1 MLNKT
6 IALLAFV
13 FVVNIVHAQN
23 ILCGSYLDDPACAAT
38 SAFSVDNVH
47 RILSFAAQEAPIFRL
62 LEASWHETE
71 LIFVTLG
78 DVPEGTELWRAAS
91 ENPMLKYLD
100 LHSLEYI
107 RFGAFSLVKRL
118 AVNESLS
125 QLAVTSD
132 LIIVGTNTGSLLF
145 WDLRQEWIPFVH
157 PTPTGGIFEQ
167 ARRYDERKE
176 LPSEELPV
184 SKGEISEILI
194 HPAGEWLL
202 AVVDYSRVFRVDLES
217 KSVAEIEFQA
227 GEDQM
232 LEVLA
237 FSDNGLLLAAV
248 GNGSIRIWDTN
259 SWEAWEPAALSA
271 ESIEK
276 LLFTAS
282 DSQLIV
288 LADASVSRW
297 SLRDKS
303 LNFVGELASYPG
315 KRPCLIRDG
324 DISLDGSL
332 LMTTDDCDQ
341 YRAWDLTVDKEMFIP
356 QLDFSSDWSGAFM
369 QFSPDGF
376 YLLGGYSNAP
386 FFSITFVNIYHESMY
401 ELWSS

>member
-6 IALLAFV
+6 IALLALV

-23 ILCGSYLDDPACAAT
+23 ILCGSYMDEPACAAT

-78 DVPEGTELWRAAS
+78 DVPEGTELSRAAS

-107 RFGAFSLVKRL
+107 RSSGFSPTVRL
-118 AVNESLS
+118 AENESFS

-145 WDLRQEWIPFVH
+145 WDLRQESLPS
-157 PTPTGGIFEQ
+157 TPTGGIFEQ

-237 FSDNGLLLAAV
+237 FSDNSLLLAAA

-315 KRPCLIRDG
+315 KRPCLIQDG

-332 LMTTDDCDQ
+332 LMTIDDCDQ